1 MNILHTT
8 TLLLFVALSGMAQR
22 MTQPIKRERAIDQFA
37 QYIVG
42 DFTNQKQVEAEQ
54 QAGKQI
60 HPLAK
65 HVNRRA
71 DGKIIGALT
80 RDGFWLLEESYYEY
94 PGKPM
99 DSKPYLFFFEAAGD
113 DAVRLI
119 VYKFPEGLPVES
131 LKNSNA
137 DLKMNFSDLKLSPTF
152 KGALYT
158 RKGDTFST
166 NTPNDLGNGMTFTLI
181 ETFTKDQLQVM
192 ELLEKNGQRLTPY
205 DTPILYD
212 RVR

>member
-1 MNILHTT
+1 
-8 TLLLFVALSGMAQR
+8 MAQR
-22 MTQPIKRERAIDQFA
+22 MSLPTKNERAIDQFA

-54 QAGKQI
+54 KAGKQI

-71 DGKIIGALT
+71 DGKIIGAPT

-94 PGKPM
+94 PGKSM
-99 DSKPYLFFFEAAGD
+99 EAKPYLFFFEAAGD
-113 DAVRLI
+113 NEVRLI
-119 VYKFPEGLPVES
+119 VYKFPEGLAAES

-158 RKGDTFST
+158 RTGNSFST
-166 NTPNDLGNGMTFTLI
+166 NSPNDLGNGMTFTLI
-181 ETFTKDQLQVM
+181 ETFTKNQLQVM

-212 RVR
+212 RVQ